1 MMLLAN
7 CGAFHRIKAPRE
19 TYSRVVHGQPLTVG
33 AGLITTS
40 PGRFRQRSETL
51 WQIPLILELSHP
63 EWDSSFFSQSTR
75 YVNLVKMN
83 KPKMATEKGVPSN
96 SRVLMLLGQLE
107 KMNGDSM
114 GRDAETA
121 RQVTAKIL
129 HLIQTQERS
138 GKEVMSKGSSGM
150 EVILASLE
158 NFQDLQTTLNILY
171 ILSELLTVGR
181 GRRVGVFV
189 SKGGTGIL
197 FQLLITASKELPPSE
212 ELMLQLHSL
221 LAKVGPKDRK
231 FGVKSRL
238 SGALNI
244 TVNIM
249 KQNLQN
255 AKLLLPCLQ
264 VLRVYST
271 NSVNAISLGKN
282 GVVELMLKIVA
293 PYSKKN
299 TSLHKVA
306 LDALGALL
314 KSKANARRAVD
325 GGHVPVLLLLYLDW
339 HRNDTR
345 HRHMLIRK
353 GLLVCLRNITNIKLG
368 RKAFVEGDGMRILY
382 NTSTECLPVRTL
394 DPLVNTSSLI
404 MRKCFPKN
412 RLPLPTIKSVF
423 HHPLPHIPP
432 AGPVAQLYNQPPGGR
447 TSHQLNSKP
456 LKQVDDV
463 VDESD
468 DNDETEGD
476 TENDT
481 ENEEDEK
488 YQRSLNDDIETDLN
502 KLHPKKSP
510 SRPLEELRVYERFF
524 LELSED
530 FQEYNFECSK
540 SASTPLSSSLSLS
553 ASSTRCTRPI
563 VVPTAQAL
571 PPKHCPISSSQE
583 DCKPTKRQQT
593 QQSQSAPTSTPP
605 APLTPLELDTIHLTK
620 DQDKKGKAPIPSW
633 DRHTALSSLTRP
645 ASLGQKVEQ
654 ELVHVLECVSL
665 EEEGMLNSEA
675 EIRGVSQ
682 EGSPVHAT
690 RHIQSPLLLGGIS
703 TRRVGGGGSNW
714 GSDCGSEGA
723 EDEGGEGAVLEVP
736 DTARLLALHDP
747 DLYVEMVKGTQS
759 VPQYAEV
766 AYPDYFGHVA
776 PTFREPLLER
786 IYGVQR
792 SKIFQDI
799 ERLIHPNDII
809 DKVVYDL
816 DISSCPVIEDDGE
829 SLKFNSQF
837 ESGNL
842 RKAIQVRKYEYDLVL
857 NSDINSN
864 HYHQWF
870 YFEVSGM
877 RVGSTYR
884 FNIIN
889 CEKSNSQFNY
899 GMQVL
904 MYSVQEAI
912 SGRPCWVR
920 TGMDICYYKNHFAR
934 SSIAAGGQ
942 KGKSYYTLTFSIS
955 FNHKDDVC
963 YFAYHY
969 PYTYS
974 TLKMHLSKLEDSRT
988 PQIYLRQDVL
998 CETLGGNSCPL
1009 LTITAMPESNSN
1021 DHICQFRNRP
1031 LIFLSARVHP
1041 GETNASWVM
1050 KGTLEFL
1057 MGTSPLA
1064 ASLREAYIFKIV
1076 PMLNPDGVVNGNHRC
1091 SLSGEDLNRQW
1102 QNPNP
1107 ELHPTIFHT
1116 KSLLQYLA
1124 HIQRAPLVF
1133 CDYHGHSRKKNVFMY
1148 GCSMKETIWQ
1158 SNTSATSSDLQED
1171 LGYRALPK
1179 ILSQIA
1185 PVFSMASCSFVVER
1199 SKESTARVVVWREI
1213 GVQRSYTMESTLC
1226 GCDQGKYKGLQ
1237 ISTRELEEMGAQFCV
1252 ALLRLKRLT
1261 GLRNHQHL
1269 LDLESDLIGTQSKV
1283 VSSCPTTYVMEEDEP
1298 SFLEAIDYSAE
1309 SNDEDA
1315 EPENEQGSEVHE
1327 IPDHLD
1333 QVSDSE
1339 SNHRV

>member
-1 MMLLAN
+1 
-7 CGAFHRIKAPRE
+7 
-19 TYSRVVHGQPLTVG
+19 
-33 AGLITTS
+33 
-40 PGRFRQRSETL
+40 
-51 WQIPLILELSHP
+51 
-63 EWDSSFFSQSTR
+63 
-75 YVNLVKMN
+75 MN

-107 KMNGDSM
+107 RMNGEAMLKDV
-114 GRDAETA
+114 ETA

-129 HLIQTQERS
+129 HLIQTQEKS

-150 EVILASLE
+150 EVILSSLE
-158 NFQDLQTTLNILY
+158 NSRDVQTTLNILC

-189 SKGGTGIL
+189 SKGGTGVL
-197 FQLLITASKELPPSE
+197 FQILITASKEFPPSE

-231 FGVKSRL
+231 FGVKARL
-238 SGALNI
+238 SGALNVTI
-244 TVNIM
+244 NLM

-255 AKLLLPCLQ
+255 NKLILPCLQ

-271 NSVNAISLGKN
+271 NLVNAVSLGKN
-282 GVVELMLKIVA
+282 GVVELMFKIVA

-299 TSLHKVA
+299 TSLLKVA

-314 KSKANARRAVD
+314 KSKTNARRAVD
-325 GGHVPVLLLLYLDW
+325 GGYVTVLLALYLDW

-368 RKAFVEGDGMRILY
+368 RKAFIEADGMRILY
-382 NTSTECLPVRTL
+382 NSSTECLPVRTL
-394 DPLVNTSSLI
+394 DPLINTSSLI

-412 RLPLPTIKSVF
+412 RLPLPTIKSAF
-423 HHPLPHIPP
+423 HFQLPNVPA
-432 AGPVAQLYNQPPGGR
+432 AGPVAQLYNQPPG
-447 TSHQLNSKP
+447 
-456 LKQVDDV
+456 VDDV

-468 DNDETEGD
+468 DNEEADAD

-481 ENEEDEK
+481 ENDDDEK
-488 YQRSLNDDIETDLN
+488 DLLAANDDIETDLN
-502 KLHPKKSP
+502 KLHPKRNP
-510 SRPLEELRVYERFF
+510 GRPLEELRVYERFF

-530 FQEYNFECSK
+530 FQGYNFDCSK
-540 SASTPLSSSLSLS
+540 SASTTS
-553 ASSTRCTRPI
+553 ASSPFSSSSASTQSSRPI
-563 VVPTAQAL
+563 IVPTAQAL
-571 PPKHCPISSSQE
+571 SPKQVPVPSSQK
-583 DCKPTKRQQT
+583 DCNSTKGKHT
-593 QQSQSAPTSTPP
+593 LPSPSAPTPTPP

-620 DQDKKGKAPIPSW
+620 DQDKKEKSHIPSP
-633 DRHTALSSLTRP
+633 DTRTKLSPSQ
-645 ASLGQKVEQ
+645 GQMIQQ
-654 ELVHVLECVSL
+654 ELANVLERVSL
-665 EEEGMLNSEA
+665 EEAGVLKAEEVGGM
-675 EIRGVSQ
+675 GDKQ
-682 EGSPVHAT
+682 EESPVNAT
-690 RHIQSPLLLGGIS
+690 RHIQSPLLLGGIAA
-703 TRRVGGGGSNW
+703 RRVGGGGSNF

-736 DTARLLALHDP
+736 DTALLLPLHDP
-747 DLYVEMVKGTQS
+747 DLYVEMVKGTCS

-776 PTFREPLLER
+776 PTFKEPLLER
-786 IYGVQR
+786 VYGVQR

-799 ERLIHPNDII
+799 ERLIHPNDIL
-809 DKVVYDL
+809 DKVVYDM
-816 DISSCPVIEDDGE
+816 DIPSCPVIEDNGE

-842 RKAIQVRKYEYDLVL
+842 RKAVQVRKYEYDLVL
-857 NSDINSN
+857 NSDVNSN

-877 RVGSTYR
+877 RVGTTYR

-899 GMQVL
+899 GMQAL

-912 SGRPCWVR
+912 SGRPRWVR
-920 TGMDICYYKNHFAR
+920 TGADICYYKNHFAR

-942 KGKSYYTLTFSIS
+942 KGKSYYSMTFSTTFS
-955 FNHKDDVC
+955 HKDDVC

-969 PYTYS
+969 PYTFS
-974 TLKMHLSKLEDSRT
+974 TLKMHLAKLEALRT
-988 PQIYLRQDVL
+988 PQIYLRQDNL
-998 CETLGGNSCPL
+998 CETLGGNGCPL

-1064 ASLREAYIFKIV
+1064 VSLREGFIFKIV
-1076 PMLNPDGVVNGNHRC
+1076 PMLNPDGVINGNHRC

-1107 ELHPTIFHT
+1107 ELHPTIYHT
-1116 KSLLQYLA
+1116 KSLLQYLV
-1124 HIQRAPLVF
+1124 HMQRTPLVF

-1148 GCSMKETIWQ
+1148 GCSVKETVWQ
-1158 SNTSATSSDLQED
+1158 SNITATSSDLQED
-1171 LGYRALPK
+1171 LGYRTLPK

-1185 PVFSMASCSFVVER
+1185 PAFSMGSCSFVVER

-1237 ISTRELEEMGAQFCV
+1237 IGTRELEEMGAQFCV

-1269 LDLESDLIGTQSKV
+1269 LDLENDIIGPHTKV
-1283 VSSCPTTYVMEEDEP
+1283 VSSSTTTYVLEEDEP

-1315 EPENEQGSEVHE
+1315 EAEIEHVCEILEN
-1327 IPDHLD
+1327 PDQL
-1333 QVSDSE
+1333 SDSE
-1339 SNHRV
+1339 TNHRE

>member
-1 MMLLAN
+1 
-7 CGAFHRIKAPRE
+7 
-19 TYSRVVHGQPLTVG
+19 
-33 AGLITTS
+33 
-40 PGRFRQRSETL
+40 
-51 WQIPLILELSHP
+51 
-63 EWDSSFFSQSTR
+63 
-75 YVNLVKMN
+75 MN

-107 KMNGDSM
+107 RMNGEAM
-114 GRDAETA
+114 VRDVETA

-129 HLIQTQERS
+129 HLIQTQEKT

-158 NFQDLQTTLNILY
+158 NTRDVQTTLNILY

-197 FQLLITASKELPPSE
+197 FQILITASKELPPSE

-231 FGVKSRL
+231 FGVKARL
-238 SGALNI
+238 SGALNV
-244 TVNIM
+244 TVNLM

-255 AKLLLPCLQ
+255 TKLLLPCLQ

-282 GVVELMLKIVA
+282 GVVELMFKIVS

-314 KSKANARRAVD
+314 KSKTNARRAVD
-325 GGHVPVLLLLYLDW
+325 GGHVPVLLAVYLDW
-339 HRNDTR
+339 HRSDTR

-353 GLLVCLRNITNIKLG
+353 GLLVCLRNITNIKVG
-368 RKAFVEGDGMRILY
+368 RKAFIEADGMRVLY
-382 NTSTECLPVRTL
+382 NSSTECLPVRTL
-394 DPLVNTSSLI
+394 DPLINTSSLI

-412 RLPLPTIKSVF
+412 RLPLPTIKSAF
-423 HHPLPHIPP
+423 NYQLPHVP
-432 AGPVAQLYNQPPGGR
+432 AVGPVAQLYSQPPG
-447 TSHQLNSKP
+447 
-456 LKQVDDV
+456 VDDV

-468 DNDETEGD
+468 DNEETDAD

-488 YQRSLNDDIETDLN
+488 DQRSANDDIETDLN
-502 KLHPKKSP
+502 KLHPKNHP
-510 SRPLEELRVYERFF
+510 GRPFEELRVYERFF

-530 FQEYNFECSK
+530 FQGYNFECSK
-540 SASTPLSSSLSLS
+540 STSTTSSSSFSSSSASTQS
-553 ASSTRCTRPI
+553 TRPI
-563 VVPTAQAL
+563 IVPTAQAL
-571 PPKHCPISSSQE
+571 SPKHVPILSSQE
-583 DCKPTKRQQT
+583 DCNPTKGKHT
-593 QQSQSAPTSTPP
+593 LQSPSAPTPTPP
-605 APLTPLELDTIHLTK
+605 APLTPLELDTIQLTK
-620 DQDKKGKAPIPSW
+620 DQDKKEAHIPSP
-633 DRHTALSSLTRP
+633 DTHTTLSSLTRP
-645 ASLGQKVEQ
+645 SSQGQMIEQ
-654 ELVHVLECVSL
+654 ELAHVLECVSL
-665 EEEGMLNSEA
+665 EEEGVLNA
-675 EIRGVSQ
+675 EGGRGVKQ
-682 EGSPVHAT
+682 EGSPVNSK
-690 RHIQSPLLLGGIS
+690 RHIQSPLLLEGIT
-703 TRRVGGGGSNW
+703 TRRVGGGGGSNW

-736 DTARLLALHDP
+736 DTALLLPLHDP
-747 DLYVEMVKGTQS
+747 DLYVEMVKGTHS

-776 PTFREPLLER
+776 PTFREPLVER
-786 IYGVQR
+786 VYGVQR

-799 ERLIHPNDII
+799 ERLIHPNDIL
-809 DKVVYDL
+809 DKVLYDL
-816 DISSCPVIEDDGE
+816 DIPSCPVIEDNGE

-842 RKAIQVRKYEYDLVL
+842 RKVVQVRKYEYDLVL

-877 RVGSTYR
+877 RVGATYR

-912 SGRPCWVR
+912 SGRPRWVR
-920 TGMDICYYKNHFAR
+920 TGTDICYYKNHFAR

-942 KGKSYYTLTFSIS
+942 KGKSYYTMTFSTS
-955 FNHKDDVC
+955 FSHKDDVC

-974 TLKMHLSKLEDSRT
+974 TLKMHLSKLEALRT
-988 PQIYLRQDVL
+988 PQIYLRQDTL

-1057 MGTSPLA
+1057 MGTSALA

-1107 ELHPTIFHT
+1107 ELHPTIYHT

-1148 GCSMKETIWQ
+1148 GCSVKETVWQ
-1158 SNTSATSSDLQED
+1158 STISATSSDLQED

-1185 PVFSMASCSFVVER
+1185 PAFSMASCSFVVER

-1237 ISTRELEEMGAQFCV
+1237 IGTRELEEMGAQFCM

-1269 LDLESDLIGTQSKV
+1269 LDLESDIIGTQSKV
-1283 VSSCPTTYVMEEDEP
+1283 VSSPTTYVMEEDEP

-1315 EPENEQGSEVHE
+1315 EPENEHGSEVHE

-1333 QVSDSE
+1333 QLSDSE
-1339 SNHRV
+1339 TNHRD

>member
-1 MMLLAN
+1 MSQL
-7 CGAFHRIKAPRE
+7 K
-19 TYSRVVHGQPLTVG
+19 
-33 AGLITTS
+33 ITALFIN
-40 PGRFRQRSETL
+40 P
-51 WQIPLILELSHP
+51 
-63 EWDSSFFSQSTR
+63 
-75 YVNLVKMN
+75 N
-83 KPKMATEKGVPSN
+83 N

-107 KMNGDSM
+107 RMNGEAM
-114 GRDAETA
+114 VKDADMA
-121 RQVTAKIL
+121 RQITAKIL
-129 HLIQTQERS
+129 HLIQTQEKS

-158 NFQDLQTTLNILY
+158 VRTDI
-171 ILSELLTVGR
+171 SR

-197 FQLLITASKELPPSE
+197 FQLLITASKEMPPSE

-221 LAKVGPKDRK
+221 LAKVGSKDRK
-231 FGVKSRL
+231 FGVKARL
-238 SGALNI
+238 SGALNV
-244 TVNIM
+244 TVNLM

-255 AKLLLPCLQ
+255 TKLLLPCLQ

-271 NSVNAISLGKN
+271 NSVNAIYLGKN
-282 GVVELMLKIVA
+282 AVVELMFKIVA

-299 TSLHKVA
+299 TMLMSHILPFFFPRASLP
-306 LDALGALL
+306 LFLTPSILL
-314 KSKANARRAVD
+314 LPLSCTETNARRAVD
-325 GGHVPVLLLLYLDW
+325 GGHVPILLAVYLDW

-368 RKAFVEGDGMRILY
+368 RKAFIEADGMRVLY

-412 RLPLPTIKSVF
+412 RLPLPTIKSAF
-423 HHPLPHIPP
+423 CYQLPHIP
-432 AGPVAQLYNQPPGGR
+432 AVGPVAQLYSQPPG
-447 TSHQLNSKP
+447 
-456 LKQVDDV
+456 VDDV

-468 DNDETEGD
+468 DNEETEAD

-488 YQRSLNDDIETDLN
+488 DHRTNDDIETDLN

-510 SRPLEELRVYERFF
+510 SRPFEELRAYERFF
-524 LELSED
+524 VELSED
-530 FQEYNFECSK
+530 FQVSLF
-540 SASTPLSSSLSLS
+540 SSSRS
-553 ASSTRCTRPI
+553 TRPI
-563 VVPTAQAL
+563 IVPTAQAL
-571 PPKHCPISSSQE
+571 SPKHAPVPHSPEECNTTEGQHTQLSPPV
-583 DCKPTKRQQT
+583 PT
-593 QQSQSAPTSTPP
+593 PPP
-605 APLTPLELDTIHLTK
+605 APLTPLELDAIHLTK
-620 DQDKKGKAPIPSW
+620 DQDRKEKAYIPSP
-633 DRHTALSSLTRP
+633 DGHTTLSSLSRP
-645 ASLGQKVEQ
+645 SSQGQRIEQ
-654 ELVHVLECVSL
+654 ELAHV
-665 EEEGMLNSEA
+665 
-675 EIRGVSQ
+675 
-682 EGSPVHAT
+682 
-690 RHIQSPLLLGGIS
+690 
-703 TRRVGGGGSNW
+703 NW

-736 DTARLLALHDP
+736 DTALLLPLHDP
-747 DLYVEMVKGTQS
+747 DLYVEMVEGTHS

-786 IYGVQR
+786 VYGVQR

-799 ERLIHPNDII
+799 ERLIHPNDIL

-816 DISSCPVIEDDGE
+816 DIPSGPVIEDDGE
-829 SLKFNSQF
+829 SLRFNSQF

-842 RKAIQVRKYEYDLVL
+842 RKAVQIRKYEYDLVL

-877 RVGSTYR
+877 RVGTTYR
-884 FNIIN
+884 LNIIN

-912 SGRPCWVR
+912 SGRPRWVR
-920 TGMDICYYKNHFAR
+920 TGADICYYKNHFAR

-942 KGKSYYTLTFSIS
+942 KGKSYYTMTFSTS
-955 FNHKDDVC
+955 FSHKDDVC

-974 TLKMHLSKLEDSRT
+974 TLKMHLSKLEALRT

-1009 LTITAMPESNSN
+1009 LTITAMPESHSN

-1102 QNPNP
+1102 QSPNP

-1148 GCSMKETIWQ
+1148 GCSIKETVWQ
-1158 SNTSATSSDLQED
+1158 SNISATSSDLQED

-1185 PVFSMASCSFVVER
+1185 PAFSIASCSFVVER

-1226 GCDQGKYKGLQ
+1226 GCDQGKYKGLH
-1237 ISTRELEEMGAQFCV
+1237 IGTRELEEMGAHFCV

-1269 LDLESDLIGTQSKV
+1269 LDLESDIIGTQTKV
-1283 VSSCPTTYVMEEDEP
+1283 VNSCPTTYVMEEDEP
-1298 SFLEAIDYSAE
+1298 SCLEAIDYSAE

-1315 EPENEQGSEVHE
+1315 EPEHEHGSEVHE

-1333 QVSDSE
+1333 QLSDSE
-1339 SNHRV
+1339 TNHRN

>member
-1 MMLLAN
+1 
-7 CGAFHRIKAPRE
+7 
-19 TYSRVVHGQPLTVG
+19 
-33 AGLITTS
+33 
-40 PGRFRQRSETL
+40 
-51 WQIPLILELSHP
+51 
-63 EWDSSFFSQSTR
+63 
-75 YVNLVKMN
+75 MN

-107 KMNGDSM
+107 RMNGEAMLKDV
-114 GRDAETA
+114 ETA

-129 HLIQTQERS
+129 HLIQTQEKS

-158 NFQDLQTTLNILY
+158 NSRDVQTTLNILC
-171 ILSELLTVGR
+171 IVSELLTVGR

-189 SKGGTGIL
+189 SKGGTGVL
-197 FQLLITASKELPPSE
+197 FQLLINASKEFPPSE

-231 FGVKSRL
+231 FGVKARL
-238 SGALNI
+238 TGALNVTI
-244 TVNIM
+244 NLM
-249 KQNLQN
+249 KQNLLN
-255 AKLLLPCLQ
+255 NKLLLPCLQ
-264 VLRVYST
+264 VLRVYSS
-271 NSVNAISLGKN
+271 NLVNAVSLGKN
-282 GVVELMLKIVA
+282 GVVELMFKIVA

-299 TSLHKVA
+299 TSLLKVA

-314 KSKANARRAVD
+314 KSKTNARRAVD
-325 GGHVPVLLLLYLDW
+325 GGFVTVLLALYLDW

-353 GLLVCLRNITNIKLG
+353 GLLVSLRNITNIKLG
-368 RKAFVEGDGMRILY
+368 RKAFIEADGMRILY

-394 DPLVNTSSLI
+394 DLLINTSSLI

-412 RLPLPTIKSVF
+412 RLPVPTIKSAF
-423 HHPLPHIPP
+423 HFQLPNVPA
-432 AGPVAQLYNQPPGGR
+432 AGPVAQLYNQPPG
-447 TSHQLNSKP
+447 
-456 LKQVDDV
+456 VDDV

-468 DNDETEGD
+468 DNEEADAD

-481 ENEEDEK
+481 ENDDDDK
-488 YQRSLNDDIETDLN
+488 DLLAANDDIETDLN
-502 KLHPKKSP
+502 KLHPKRNP
-510 SRPLEELRVYERFF
+510 GRPLEELRVYERFF

-530 FQEYNFECSK
+530 FQGYNFDCSK
-540 SASTPLSSSLSLS
+540 SASTTS
-553 ASSTRCTRPI
+553 ASSPFSSSSASTQSSRPI
-563 VVPTAQAL
+563 IVPTAQAL
-571 PPKHCPISSSQE
+571 SAKHVPVPSSQK
-583 DCKPTKRQQT
+583 DCNSTKGKHT
-593 QQSQSAPTSTPP
+593 LPSPSAPTPTPP

-620 DQDKKGKAPIPSW
+620 DQDKKEKSHIPSP
-633 DRHTALSSLTRP
+633 DTGTKLSPSQ
-645 ASLGQKVEQ
+645 GQMIQQ
-654 ELVHVLECVSL
+654 ELANVLERVSL
-665 EEEGMLNSEA
+665 EEAGVLKAEEEGGN
-675 EIRGVSQ
+675 GDKQ
-682 EGSPVHAT
+682 EESPVNST
-690 RHIQSPLLLGGIS
+690 RHIQSPLLLGGIAS
-703 TRRVGGGGSNW
+703 RRVGGGGSNF
-714 GSDCGSEGA
+714 GSDCGSEGT

-736 DTARLLALHDP
+736 DTALLLPLHDP
-747 DLYVEMVKGTQS
+747 DLYVEMVKGTRS
-759 VPQYAEV
+759 VPEYAEV

-776 PTFREPLLER
+776 PTFKEPLLER
-786 IYGVQR
+786 VYGVQR
-792 SKIFQDI
+792 SKIYQDI
-799 ERLIHPNDII
+799 ERLIHPNDIL
-809 DKVVYDL
+809 DKAVYDL
-816 DISSCPVIEDDGE
+816 DIPSCPVIEDNGE

-842 RKAIQVRKYEYDLVL
+842 RKAVQVRKYEYDLVL
-857 NSDINSN
+857 NSDVNSN

-877 RVGSTYR
+877 RVGTVYR

-912 SGRPCWVR
+912 SGRPRWVR
-920 TGMDICYYKNHFAR
+920 TGADICYYKNHFAR

-942 KGKSYYTLTFSIS
+942 KGKSYYSMTFSTTFS
-955 FNHKDDVC
+955 HKDDVC

-974 TLKMHLSKLEDSRT
+974 TLKMHLAKLEALRT
-988 PQIYLRQDVL
+988 PQIYLRQDNL
-998 CETLGGNSCPL
+998 CETLGGNGCPL

-1064 ASLREAYIFKIV
+1064 VSLREGFIFKIV
-1076 PMLNPDGVVNGNHRC
+1076 PMLNPDGVINGNHRC

-1102 QNPNP
+1102 LNPNP
-1107 ELHPTIFHT
+1107 ELHPTIYHT
-1116 KSLLQYLA
+1116 KSLLQYLV
-1124 HIQRAPLVF
+1124 HMQRTPLVF

-1148 GCSMKETIWQ
+1148 GCSVKETVWQ
-1158 SNTSATSSDLQED
+1158 SNITASSSDLQED
-1171 LGYRALPK
+1171 LGYRTLPK

-1185 PVFSMASCSFVVER
+1185 PAFSMGSCSFVVER

-1237 ISTRELEEMGAQFCV
+1237 IGTRELEEMGAQFCV
-1252 ALLRLKRLT
+1252 SLLRLKRLT

-1269 LDLESDLIGTQSKV
+1269 LDLENDIMTHTKV
-1283 VSSCPTTYVMEEDEP
+1283 VSSSTTTYVLEEDEP
-1298 SFLEAIDYSAE
+1298 DFLEAIDYSAE

-1315 EPENEQGSEVHE
+1315 EAEIEQVGEIQE
-1327 IPDHLD
+1327 IPDQL
-1333 QVSDSE
+1333 SDSE
-1339 SNHRV
+1339 TNHRE

>member
-1 MMLLAN
+1 
-7 CGAFHRIKAPRE
+7 
-19 TYSRVVHGQPLTVG
+19 
-33 AGLITTS
+33 
-40 PGRFRQRSETL
+40 
-51 WQIPLILELSHP
+51 
-63 EWDSSFFSQSTR
+63 
-75 YVNLVKMN
+75 MN
-83 KPKMATEKGVPSN
+83 KPKMASEKGVPSN

-107 KMNGDSM
+107 RMNGDAM
-114 GRDAETA
+114 QKEVEMA
-121 RQVTAKIL
+121 RQLTTKIL
-129 HLIQTQERS
+129 HLIQTQEKS

-158 NFQDLQTTLNILY
+158 NTKDVQTALNILY
-171 ILSELLTVGR
+171 ILIELLTVGK

-197 FQLLITASKELPPSE
+197 LQVLINASKELPPNE

-231 FGVKSRL
+231 FGVKARL
-238 SGALNI
+238 SGALNVTI
-244 TVNIM
+244 NLI

-255 AKLLLPCLQ
+255 NKLLLPCLQ

-282 GVVELMLKIVA
+282 GAVELMFKILG
-293 PYSKKN
+293 PYSKKS
-299 TSLHKVA
+299 TSLPKVA

-314 KSKANARRAVD
+314 KSKTNARRAVD
-325 GGHVPVLLLLYLDW
+325 GGHVPVLLALYLDW

-353 GLLVCLRNITNIKLG
+353 GLLVCLRNITYIKLG
-368 RKAFVEGDGMRILY
+368 RKAFIEGDGMRILY
-382 NTSTECLPVRTL
+382 NSSTECLPVRTL

-412 RLPLPTIKSVF
+412 RLPLPTIKSAF
-423 HHPLPHIPP
+423 HYQLPHVP
-432 AGPVAQLYNQPPGGR
+432 AGGPVAQLYNQPPGGR
-447 TSHQLNSKP
+447 TSLQLSNKF
-456 LKQVDDV
+456 LKKVDDV

-468 DNDETEGD
+468 DNEEAEAEAD
-476 TENDT
+476 TEND
-481 ENEEDEK
+481 EDEK
-488 YQRSLNDDIETDLN
+488 DLFFLNDDIETDLN
-502 KLHPKKSP
+502 KLHPKRTIG
-510 SRPLEELRVYERFF
+510 RPFEDLMLYQRFF

-530 FQEYNFECSK
+530 FQGYNFEGSK
-540 SASTPLSSSLSLS
+540 NTSTTSSSAFPSS
-553 ASSTRCTRPI
+553 SSGSTRSTQPI
-563 VVPTAQAL
+563 VVPTASSKNL
-571 PPKHCPISSSQE
+571 PVTSSQE
-583 DCKPTKRQQT
+583 VCNSIKGHHVKSSP
-593 QQSQSAPTSTPP
+593 SFPTSTPT
-605 APLTPLELDTIHLTK
+605 APLTPLNLDSIHLSK
-620 DQDKKGKAPIPSW
+620 NKDKKVEANIPTA
-633 DRHTALSSLTRP
+633 DGHTTLSLFSKC
-645 ASLGQKVEQ
+645 SSQGQMIEQ
-654 ELVHVLECVSL
+654 ELVHPLESVTL
-665 EEEGMLNSEA
+665 EDKGDLDAVEESE
-675 EIRGVSQ
+675 GVKQ
-682 EGSPVHAT
+682 EGSPVNAT
-690 RHIQSPLLLGGIS
+690 RHIQSPLFVGGIPKC
-703 TRRVGGGGSNW
+703 RVGGGGSNR
-714 GSDCGSEGA
+714 GSDCGSEGT
-723 EDEGGEGAVLEVP
+723 EDEGAVLEVP
-736 DTARLLALHDP
+736 DTALLLPLHDP
-747 DLYVEMVKGTQS
+747 DLYVEMVKGTKS

-786 IYGVQR
+786 VYGVQR

-799 ERLIHPNDII
+799 ERLIHPNDIL

-816 DISSCPVIEDDGE
+816 DIPNCPVIEDSGD

-857 NSDINSN
+857 NADINSN

-877 RVGSTYR
+877 RVGTTYR

-904 MYSVQEAI
+904 VYSVQEAI

-920 TGMDICYYKNHFAR
+920 TGADICYYKNHFAR

-942 KGKSYYTLTFSIS
+942 KGKSYYTMTFSTS
-955 FNHKDDVC
+955 FSHKDDVC

-974 TLKMHLSKLEDSRT
+974 TLKMHISKLETLRT
-988 PQIYLRQDVL
+988 PQIYLRQDDL
-998 CETLGGNSCPL
+998 CETVGGNSCPV
-1009 LTITAMPESNSN
+1009 LTITAMPESKSS

-1031 LIFLSARVHP
+1031 LIFLTARVHP

-1064 ASLREAYIFKIV
+1064 ACLREAYIFKII
-1076 PMLNPDGVVNGNHRC
+1076 PMLNPDGVINGNHRC

-1107 ELHPTIFHT
+1107 ELHPTIYHT

-1124 HIQRAPLVF
+1124 YIQRAPLVF

-1148 GCSMKETIWQ
+1148 GCSVKETVWQ
-1158 SNTSATSSDLQED
+1158 SNISASSSDLLED
-1171 LGYRALPK
+1171 LGDRTLPK

-1185 PVFSMASCSFVVER
+1185 PAFSMASCSFVVER

-1226 GCDQGKYKGLQ
+1226 GCDQGKYKGYQ
-1237 ISTRELEEMGAQFCV
+1237 IGTRELEEMGAQFCM

-1261 GLRNHQHL
+1261 GLHNHQHL
-1269 LDLESDLIGTQSKV
+1269 LDLENDVIGTHTKV
-1283 VSSCPTTYVMEEDEP
+1283 VSSCSTTYVLEEDEP
-1298 SFLEAIDYSAE
+1298 DFLEAIDYSAE
-1309 SNDEDA
+1309 SNDEDV
-1315 EPENEQGSEVHE
+1315 EPENELGGEAH
-1327 IPDHLD
+1327 D
-1333 QVSDSE
+1333 QLSDSE
-1339 SNHRV
+1339 TFQRD

>member
-1 MMLLAN
+1 ME
-7 CGAFHRIKAPRE
+7 HRYTRK
-19 TYSRVVHGQPLTVG
+19 Y
-33 AGLITTS
+33 
-40 PGRFRQRSETL
+40 
-51 WQIPLILELSHP
+51 
-63 EWDSSFFSQSTR
+63 SQSVV
-75 YVNLVKMN
+75 Y
-83 KPKMATEKGVPSN
+83 PDSPEK
-96 SRVLMLLGQLE
+96 
-107 KMNGDSM
+107 
-114 GRDAETA
+114 
-121 RQVTAKIL
+121 
-129 HLIQTQERS
+129 S

-158 NFQDLQTTLNILY
+158 NTRDVQTTLNILC
-171 ILSELLTVGR
+171 ILSELMTVGR

-197 FQLLITASKELPPSE
+197 FQILITASKDLPPSE

-231 FGVKSRL
+231 FGVKARL
-238 SGALNI
+238 SGALNV
-244 TVNIM
+244 TVNLV

-264 VLRVYST
+264 VLRVYSA
-271 NSVNAISLGKN
+271 NSVNAISMGKN

-299 TSLHKVA
+299 TSLLKVA

-314 KSKANARRAVD
+314 KSKTNARRAVD
-325 GGHVPVLLLLYLDW
+325 GGHVPILLALYLDW

-368 RKAFVEGDGMRILY
+368 RKAFVEADGMRILY
-382 NTSTECLPVRTL
+382 NSSTECLPVRTL

-412 RLPLPTIKSVF
+412 RLPLPTIKSAF
-423 HHPLPHIPP
+423 HYQLPHVP
-432 AGPVAQLYNQPPGGR
+432 AVGPVAQLYSQPPG
-447 TSHQLNSKP
+447 
-456 LKQVDDV
+456 VDDV
-463 VDESD
+463 VDDSD
-468 DNDETEGD
+468 DNEEMEAD

-488 YQRSLNDDIETDLN
+488 DHCAANDDIETDLN

-510 SRPLEELRVYERFF
+510 SRPFEELRVYERFF

-530 FQEYNFECSK
+530 FQGYNFECSR
-540 SASTPLSSSLSLS
+540 SASTTSSSSSFSSSS
-553 ASSTRCTRPI
+553 ASTRSTRPI
-563 VVPTAQAL
+563 IVPTAQAL
-571 PPKHCPISSSQE
+571 SPKHVPTPSSQE
-583 DCKPTKRQQT
+583 DCKPTKGQQT
-593 QQSQSAPTSTPP
+593 QPPPSAPAPTPPTPP

-620 DQDKKGKAPIPSW
+620 DQDKKEEAHIPSPET
-633 DRHTALSSLTRP
+633 HSTLSSLGRP
-645 ASLGQKVEQ
+645 PPQGQRIDQ
-654 ELVHVLECVSL
+654 ELAHVLECVSL
-665 EEEGMLNSEA
+665 EGEGPLNAEEVK
-675 EIRGVSQ
+675 GVKQ
-682 EGSPVHAT
+682 EGSPVNAT
-690 RHIQSPLLLGGIS
+690 RHIQSPLLLGGIAN
-703 TRRVGGGGSNW
+703 RRVGGGGGSSTW
-714 GSDCGSEGA
+714 GSDCGSEGP

-736 DTARLLALHDP
+736 DTALLLPLHDP
-747 DLYVEMVKGTQS
+747 DLYVEMVKGTHS

-776 PTFREPLLER
+776 PTFREHLLER
-786 IYGVQR
+786 VYGVQR

-799 ERLIHPNDII
+799 ERLIHPNDIL

-816 DISSCPVIEDDGE
+816 DIPSCPVIEDDGE

-842 RKAIQVRKYEYDLVL
+842 RKAVQVRKYEYDLVL

-877 RVGSTYR
+877 RVGTSYR

-912 SGRPCWVR
+912 SGRPRWVR
-920 TGMDICYYKNHFAR
+920 TGTDICYYKNHFAR

-942 KGKSYYTLTFSIS
+942 KGKSYYTLTFSTNFS
-955 FNHKDDVC
+955 HKDDVC

-974 TLKMHLSKLEDSRT
+974 SLKMHLSKLEALRT

-1076 PMLNPDGVVNGNHRC
+1076 PMLNPDGVINGSHRC

-1148 GCSMKETIWQ
+1148 GCSVKETVWQ
-1158 SNTSATSSDLQED
+1158 SSISATSSDLQED

-1185 PVFSMASCSFVVER
+1185 PAFSMASCSFVVER

-1237 ISTRELEEMGAQFCV
+1237 IGTRELEEMGAQFCV

-1269 LDLESDLIGTQSKV
+1269 LDLESDIIGTHTKV
-1283 VSSCPTTYVMEEDEP
+1283 ASSCCTTYVMEEDEP

-1315 EPENEQGSEVHE
+1315 EPENEHSSEVHE
-1327 IPDHLD
+1327 NPDHLE
-1333 QVSDSE
+1333 QLSDSE
-1339 SNHRV
+1339 TNHRD

>member
-1 MMLLAN
+1 
-7 CGAFHRIKAPRE
+7 
-19 TYSRVVHGQPLTVG
+19 
-33 AGLITTS
+33 
-40 PGRFRQRSETL
+40 
-51 WQIPLILELSHP
+51 
-63 EWDSSFFSQSTR
+63 
-75 YVNLVKMN
+75 MN

-107 KMNGDSM
+107 RMNGEPM
-114 GRDAETA
+114 VRDVEMA
-121 RQVTAKIL
+121 RQITAKIL
-129 HLIQTQERS
+129 HLIQTQEKT

-158 NFQDLQTTLNILY
+158 NNRDVQTTLNILY

-197 FQLLITASKELPPSE
+197 FQILITASKELPPSE

-231 FGVKSRL
+231 FGVKARL
-238 SGALNI
+238 SGVLNV
-244 TVNIM
+244 TVNLM

-255 AKLLLPCLQ
+255 TKLLLPCLQ

-282 GVVELMLKIVA
+282 GVVELMFKIIS

-314 KSKANARRAVD
+314 KSKTNARRAVD
-325 GGHVPVLLLLYLDW
+325 GGHVPVLLSVYLDW

-368 RKAFVEGDGMRILY
+368 RKAFIEADGMRILY
-382 NTSTECLPVRTL
+382 NSSTECLPVRTL
-394 DPLVNTSSLI
+394 DPLINTSSII

-412 RLPLPTIKSVF
+412 RLPLPTIKSAF
-423 HHPLPHIPP
+423 LYQLPHVP
-432 AGPVAQLYNQPPGGR
+432 AVGPVAQLYSQPPG
-447 TSHQLNSKP
+447 
-456 LKQVDDV
+456 VDDV
-463 VDESD
+463 LDESD
-468 DNDETEGD
+468 DNEETDAD

-488 YQRSLNDDIETDLN
+488 DRRSANDDIETDLN
-502 KLHPKKSP
+502 KLHPKKKP
-510 SRPLEELRVYERFF
+510 GRPFEELRVYERFF

-530 FQEYNFECSK
+530 FQGYNFECSK
-540 SASTPLSSSLSLS
+540 SVSTTSSSSS
-553 ASSTRCTRPI
+553 FSSSSTSAQSTRPI
-563 VVPTAQAL
+563 IVPTAQSL
-571 PPKHCPISSSQE
+571 SPKHAHIPSSRE
-583 DCKPTKRQQT
+583 DCNPTKGKHT
-593 QQSQSAPTSTPP
+593 LPSPSVPTPP
-605 APLTPLELDTIHLTK
+605 APLTPLELDNIHLTK
-620 DQDKKGKAPIPSW
+620 DQDKKQEAHIPSP
-633 DRHTALSSLTRP
+633 DAHATLSSLSRP
-645 ASLGQKVEQ
+645 PSQGQMIEQ
-654 ELVHVLECVSL
+654 ELAHVLECVCM
-665 EEEGMLNSEA
+665 EEEGVQNA
-675 EIRGVSQ
+675 EGGRGVKQ
-682 EGSPVHAT
+682 EGSPVNAT
-690 RHIQSPLLLGGIS
+690 RHIHSPLLLGGIAP
-703 TRRVGGGGSNW
+703 RRVGGGGGGGGSNW

-723 EDEGGEGAVLEVP
+723 EDDGGEGAVLEVP
-736 DTARLLALHDP
+736 NTALLLPLHDP
-747 DLYVEMVKGTQS
+747 DLYVEMVKGTHS
-759 VPQYAEV
+759 VPRYAEV

-776 PTFREPLLER
+776 PTFREPLVER
-786 IYGVQR
+786 VYGVQR

-799 ERLIHPNDII
+799 ERLIHPNDIL

-816 DISSCPVIEDDGE
+816 DIPNCPVIEDSGE

-842 RKAIQVRKYEYDLVL
+842 RKAVQVRKYEYDLVL

-877 RVGSTYR
+877 RVGATYR

-912 SGRPCWVR
+912 SGRPRWVR
-920 TGMDICYYKNHFAR
+920 TGTDICYYKNHFAR

-942 KGKSYYTLTFSIS
+942 KGKSYYTMTFSTS
-955 FNHKDDVC
+955 FSHKDDVC

-974 TLKMHLSKLEDSRT
+974 TLKMHLSKLEALRT
-988 PQIYLRQDVL
+988 PQIYLRQDIL

-1057 MGTSPLA
+1057 MSTSALA

-1102 QNPNP
+1102 QYPNA
-1107 ELHPTIFHT
+1107 ELHPTIYHT

-1148 GCSMKETIWQ
+1148 GCSVKETVWQ
-1158 SNTSATSSDLQED
+1158 SSISATSSDLQED

-1237 ISTRELEEMGAQFCV
+1237 IGTRELEEMGAQFCV

-1269 LDLESDLIGTQSKV
+1269 LDLESDIIGTQSKV
-1283 VSSCPTTYVMEEDEP
+1283 VSSPTTYVMEEDEP

-1309 SNDEDA
+1309 SNDEDG
-1315 EPENEQGSEVHE
+1315 EPENEHTGEVHE

-1333 QVSDSE
+1333 QLSDSE
-1339 SNHRV
+1339 TNHRD